1 MLSRD
6 LEVTLNLAFKDARVK
21 RHELMS
27 VEHLLLALIDNE
39 AAAEVL
45 RACGAEIEKLRKE
58 LVEFLDAT
66 TPLYRKMKLSEKR
79 SPPSDF
85 SGYCNGR
92 FSTFNPRGGKKSPV
106 PVFSSLFLVNRK
118 VTRFTF

>member
-58 LVEFLDAT
+58 LVEFRRAHDAFHMGEREHFDKACMT
-66 TPLYRKMKLSEKR
+66 SIK
-79 SPPSDF
+79 
-85 SGYCNGR
+85 
-92 FSTFNPRGGKKSPV
+92 NPKDMWVIIADGATQRNFGAFHTCSIERQCR
-106 PVFSSLFLVNRK
+106 LF
-118 VTRFTF
+118 

>member
-1 MLSRD
+1 MMLSRD

-58 LVEFLDAT
+58 IVEFLDAT
-66 TPLYRKMKLSEKR
+66 TPLIPKDETERETQPTLGFQRGTATGGFPR
-79 SPPSDF
+79 SILGAERSHRCQCSRRYF
-85 SGYCNGR
+85 
-92 FSTFNPRGGKKSPV
+92 
-106 PVFSSLFLVNRK
+106 
-118 VTRFTF
+118 